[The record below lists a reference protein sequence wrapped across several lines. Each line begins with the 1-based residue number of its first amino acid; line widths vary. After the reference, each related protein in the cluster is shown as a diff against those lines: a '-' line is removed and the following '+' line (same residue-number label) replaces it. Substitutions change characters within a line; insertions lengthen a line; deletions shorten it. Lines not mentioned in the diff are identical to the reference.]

1 LLKSGGWKLV
11 AGSQQPPT
19 INRKPLMQRDQIR
32 RVLLITLALNL
43 LVAFSKIAVGL
54 LTGALAIL
62 ADGFHSLV
70 DGSSNVV
77 ALIANRLAARPP
89 DADHPYGHRRYET
102 VAALGIGLLLLV
114 AAWEIISSAA
124 ARLLGESAP
133 PQLTPLSFAV
143 MLLTL
148 AVNIGVTTY
157 ESRAGRR
164 LQSELLI
171 ADAAHTRTDVFVSL
185 SVLVSMALQALAGWA
200 WADTVAAAVIVI
212 LIARAAW
219 GVLRQAG
226 GVLVDTAP
234 YAPDQLTAWA
244 EALPA
249 VERVVRARSR
259 GPLDSAHVD
268 LDVQVDPYATADQ
281 TAAIAGAIRSE
292 MAQRIPGLEEV
303 EVHFVPAAQA
313 PLDPMQVARARAD
326 ALGLSTHEVRLVE
339 GARGRLLEL
348 HVEVPPD
355 QTLAEAHHRVTQLE
369 QDIRAALPGLSEV
382 LTHIEPRQTDPV
394 PSDDEAFPEVARELA
409 EQALAR
415 LRTVYPDAHWH
426 HLRVYPGAG
435 GVALSLHVHLPA
447 QLSVE
452 AAHRIA
458 ESAETLLRAEM
469 PQLERVTI
477 HTEPEPIADKQ
488 AASPSG

>member
-1 LLKSGGWKLV
+1 MAVSKRDEVRQVLV
-11 AGSQQPPT
+11 
-19 INRKPLMQRDQIR
+19 
-32 RVLLITLALNL
+32 ITLVLNL
-43 LVAFSKIAVGL
+43 LVAFSKIVVGL

-77 ALIANRLAARPP
+77 ALVANRLAARPP

-102 VAALGIGLLLLV
+102 VAALGIGAFLLV
-114 AAWEIISSAA
+114 VAWEIINSAL
-124 ARLLGESAP
+124 ARLVGESAAP
-133 PQLTPLSFAV
+133 ELTPLSFII

-148 AVNIGVTTY
+148 VVNIGITSY

-164 LQSELLI
+164 LQSELLM

-185 SVLVSMALQALAGWA
+185 SVLASMALQVAFGWV
-200 WADTVAAAVIVI
+200 WVDLVAAGVIVI

-219 GVLRQAG
+219 QVLSQAG

-234 YAPDQLTAWA
+234 YPAHQLMTWA
-244 EALPA
+244 EALPS

-259 GPLDSAHVD
+259 GPLDATHID

-281 TAAIAGAIRSE
+281 TEAIAGAIRAE
-292 MAQRIPGLEEV
+292 MAQRIPGLAEV
-303 EVHFVPAAQA
+303 EVHFVPAEKQA
-313 PLDPMQVARARAD
+313 GDPMQVARARAD

-339 GARGRLLEL
+339 AAQGRLLEL
-348 HVEVPPD
+348 HVEVPPS
-355 QTLAEAHHRVTQLE
+355 QTLAQAHTSVTQLE
-369 QDIRAALPGLSEV
+369 HEIRTALPDVSEV
-382 LTHIEPRQTDPV
+382 LTHIEPRQV
-394 PSDDEAFPEVARELA
+394 EAVAIDDESFLELARELA
-409 EQALAR
+409 ERALVR
-415 LRTVYPDAHWH
+415 LQTVYPDAHWH
-426 HLRVYPGAG
+426 HLHVYPGASG
-435 GVALSLHVHLPA
+435 IALSLHVHLPP

-477 HTEPEPIADKQ
+477 HTEP
-488 AASPSG
+488 AALPVP

>member
-1 LLKSGGWKLV
+1 MDITS
-11 AGSQQPPT
+11 
-19 INRKPLMQRDQIR
+19 RDAVR
-32 RVLLITLALNL
+32 RVLVITLILNL
-43 LVAFSKIAVGL
+43 LVALSKITVGV

-70 DGSSNVV
+70 DGASNVV

-102 VAALGIGLLLLV
+102 VAALGIGVFLLV
-114 AAWEIISSAA
+114 AAWEIISSAS
-124 ARLLGESAP
+124 ARLLGDYTP
-133 PQLTPLSFAV
+133 PDLTPISFVIMVA
-143 MLLTL
+143 TL
-148 AVNIGVTTY
+148 VVNLGITVY
-157 ESRAGRR
+157 EGRAGRR
-164 LQSELLI
+164 LQSELLL
-171 ADAAHTRTDVFVSL
+171 ADAAHTRTDVFVTL
-185 SVLVSMALQALAGWA
+185 AVLASMGLQAIAGWS
-200 WADTVAAAVIVI
+200 WADTLAAAIIVV

-219 GVLRQAG
+219 GVLRQAS

-234 YAPDQLTAWA
+234 YSAEQLTSWA

-249 VERVVRARSR
+249 VDRIVRARSR

-281 TAAIAGAIRSE
+281 TAAITQAIRLE
-292 MAQRIPGLEEV
+292 MARRIPGLAEV
-303 EVHFVPAAQA
+303 EVHFIPAAQSA
-313 PLDPMQVARARAD
+313 CDPMQVARAQAD

-355 QTLAEAHHRVTQLE
+355 QTLAEAHQRVTQLE
-369 QDIRAALPGLSEV
+369 GAIRAALPDLREV
-382 LTHIEPRQTDPV
+382 LTHIEPRQV
-394 PSDDEAFPEVARELA
+394 EAVSSDDESFPEVARELA

-415 LRTVYPDAHWH
+415 LQTVYPDAHWH

-452 AAHRIA
+452 AAHRVA
-458 ESAETLLRAEM
+458 ESAETLLRAEI

-477 HTEPEPIADKQ
+477 HTEPEPGRLVSHPPLP
-488 AASPSG
+488 SP